1 MADVAALT
9 GNQAYINAL
18 DKIWMNVVGKK
29 LYLTGGIGSTGAWEG
44 FGPDYE
50 LPNSA
55 YAETCASI
63 ANAFWNYRM
72 FLLKA
77 DARYIDVLERAS
89 YNALLSGLS
98 LSGDRFFY
106 PNPLL
111 SVGQYERSPWF
122 ACACCPSN
130 IPRFVLGFPGYSYAT
145 SGNRVFLNLYVSGR
159 ARVPMAGENLVLEQI
174 TNYPWDGDVRVK
186 VSPAKAGRFS
196 LMLRIPGWARQSPV
210 PSDLYRQLGMPV
222 PADAVTLKVNGQ
234 EVPLTDTPPPR
245 AFFRVEGDSF
255 ARRMA
260 ATAHARAAATPDLRP
275 TPSRQDWR
283 HRTSSAR
290 TRQSL
295 RALWCLSLLM
305 PHGLWRVAGRS
316 ISRTERGPRV
326 VGLTLLLGLASP
338 AHLLRRLLPSG
349 ADRWHWRASSL
360 SIQHLRGRTSWIIVS
375 AKNAPAPGAVYRR
388 TRSMHSRMCSR

>member
-1 MADVAALT
+1 MTDLAITARCWRDLEALAEDEGEHIVQVFAERRGRDPNSGETMRGVGGPLRKLHADRAGGRSIRAVTWYDPGRQVCWLLAAGRHEGFYERVEEQARRRELLPTPEDVA
-9 GNQAYINAL
+9 NF
-18 DKIWMNVVGKK
+18 D
-29 LYLTGGIGSTGAWEG
+29 
-44 FGPDYE
+44 
-50 LPNSA
+50 
-55 YAETCASI
+55 
-63 ANAFWNYRM
+63 
-72 FLLKA
+72 A
-77 DARYIDVLERAS
+77 DAPVRLVERVVRNARE
-89 YNALLSGLS
+89 ALLLAHAH
-98 LSGDRFFY
+98 
-106 PNPLL
+106 P
-111 SVGQYERSPWF
+111 
-122 ACACCPSN
+122 
-130 IPRFVLGFPGYSYAT
+130 
-145 SGNRVFLNLYVSGR
+145 
-159 ARVPMAGENLVLEQI
+159 
-174 TNYPWDGDVRVK
+174 
-186 VSPAKAGRFS
+186 
-196 LMLRIPGWARQSPV
+196 
-210 PSDLYRQLGMPV
+210 
-222 PADAVTLKVNGQ
+222 GQ
-234 EVPLTDTPPPR
+234 EVTLSDTPPR